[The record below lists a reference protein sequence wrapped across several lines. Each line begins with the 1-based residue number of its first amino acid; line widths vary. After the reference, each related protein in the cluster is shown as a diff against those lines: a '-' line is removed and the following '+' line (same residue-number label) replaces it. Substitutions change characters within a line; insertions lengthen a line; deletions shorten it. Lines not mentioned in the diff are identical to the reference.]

1 MHKAILTIALATG
14 LGSLAAQAQTPRPE
28 LDYASAAKI
37 RDGCVAWAA
46 AKKLKIAVAVF
57 DRHGTLIAQG
67 HMDEAPAAVG
77 DFAQWKGRSAAR
89 LQVASA
95 ETAKWGGSA
104 PGVANWGGGVPFAT
118 TDGAPLGGV
127 GVSGASSDEDV
138 ACGKAGIAAAG
149 LKAVVAG

>member
-1 MHKAILTIALATG
+1 MRTVLLLA
-14 LGSLAAQAQTPRPE
+14 SAMAMSVQAQTPRPE
-28 LDYASAAKI
+28 LNYASAAKI
-37 RDGCVAWAA
+37 RDGCIAWAG
-46 AKKLKIAVAVF
+46 AKKLTVSVTVF
-57 DRHGTLIAQG
+57 NRHGTLVAQG

-104 PGVANWGGGVPFAT
+104 PGVANWGGGLPFAT
-118 TDGAPLGGV
+118 GEGAPLGGV
-127 GVSGASSDEDV
+127 GVSGASSEDDV

-149 LKAVVAG
+149 LMAVEAD